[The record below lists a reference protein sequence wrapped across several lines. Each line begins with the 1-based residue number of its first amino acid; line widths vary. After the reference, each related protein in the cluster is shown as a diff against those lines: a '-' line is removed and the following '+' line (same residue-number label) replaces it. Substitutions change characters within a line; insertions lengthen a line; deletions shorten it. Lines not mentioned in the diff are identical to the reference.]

1 MNGLLAVW
9 NDCDE
14 SVLEK
19 YEHWYM
25 NEHLPDRVGL
35 PGVQQ
40 GVRYETT
47 NPSPQSASPR
57 FFTSYDLD
65 DVSVLEAPAYQAAL
79 LNPTPDTQ
87 FIMAHFKNMCR
98 TIARLIDYEGRAAGA
113 WVVTLR
119 LGQIQGGDKPRHTDM
134 EAWQKLLRAHAPAA
148 ACRWRLYESILAK
161 RLAAQ
166 TSSVAEP
173 SPEARFRPGTDT
185 VAHGVLVIEH
195 LRAADAKRTINQWM
209 SLPDVQS
216 LLHPSDRMDEFI
228 EMARLDARAMT
239 HFRLRSSDSN

>member
-14 SVLEK
+14 SVLDK
-19 YEHWYM
+19 YEQWYM

-47 NPSPQSASPR
+47 SPSPQIVSPR

-98 TIARLIDYEGRAAGA
+98 TIGRLVSHDGRAAGA

-119 LGQIQGGDKPRHTDM
+119 LGQLQGADESRHTDID
-134 EAWQKLLRAHAPAA
+134 AWRKVLHAYAPEA
-148 ACRWRLYESILAK
+148 ACRWRLYESVLAVP
-161 RLAAQ
+161 RSAQ
-166 TSSVAEP
+166 GSPVGEP
-173 SPEARFRPGTDT
+173 SPEARFRPGTDS

-195 LRAADAKRTINQWM
+195 LRAADAHRTVNQWM
-209 SLPDVQS
+209 LSPDIQA
-216 LLHPSDRMDEFI
+216 LMHPSDRMDEFI
-228 EMARLDARAMT
+228 EMARLDSRAMGD
-239 HFRLRSSDSN
+239 FRLRSSVPT

>member
-14 SVLEK
+14 SVLDK
-19 YEHWYM
+19 YEYWYM

-40 GVRYETT
+40 GVRYETPS
-47 NPSPQSASPR
+47 PSPQSVSPR

-79 LNPTPDTQ
+79 RNPTADTQ

-98 TIARLIDYEGRAAGA
+98 TIGRLVSYDGHAAGA

-119 LGQIQGGDKPRHTDM
+119 LGQLQGADKPRHADID
-134 EAWQKLLRAHAPAA
+134 AWQKGLHAHPPAA
-148 ACRWRLYESILAK
+148 ACRWRLYESVLAVPL
-161 RLAAQ
+161 LAQA
-166 TSSVAEP
+166 SRVGEP
-173 SPEARFRPGTDT
+173 SPEARFRPGTDS
-185 VAHGVLVIEH
+185 VAHGVVVIEH
-195 LRAADAKRTINQWM
+195 LRA
-209 SLPDVQS
+209 SDVYETLNHWLSSPEVQA
-216 LLHPSDRMDEFI
+216 LLHPSDWVNEFM
-228 EMARLDARAMT
+228 EMARLDSRAMGE
-239 HFRLRSSDSN
+239 FRLRSSVPT

>member
-119 LGQIQGGDKPRHTDM
+119 LG
-134 EAWQKLLRAHAPAA
+134 RAHAPVA
-148 ACRWRLYESILAK
+148 ACRWRLYESVLAK
-161 RLAAQ
+161 PLAAQ

>member
-14 SVLEK
+14 SVLDK

-47 NPSPQSASPR
+47 NPSPQLVSPR

-87 FIMAHFKNMCR
+87 FVMAHFKNMCR
-98 TIARLIDYEGRAAGA
+98 TIARLVAHEGRAAGA

-119 LGQIQGGDKPRHTDM
+119 LGQLQDADKPRHADIN
-134 EAWQKLLRAHAPAA
+134 AWQKILHAHPPAA
-148 ACRWRLYESILAK
+148 ACRWRLYESVLAEPLSC
-161 RLAAQ
+161 RM
-166 TSSVAEP
+166 SRVGEP
-173 SPEARFRPGTDT
+173 SPEARFRPGTDS
-185 VAHGVLVIEH
+185 VAHGVVVIEH
-195 LRAADAKRTINQWM
+195 LRASDVYQTLNHWLL
-209 SLPDVQS
+209 LPGVQA
-216 LLHPSDRMDEFI
+216 LVHPSDQVNEFI
-228 EMARLDARAMT
+228 EMARLDSRAMGE
-239 HFRLRSSDSN
+239 FRLRSSVPT